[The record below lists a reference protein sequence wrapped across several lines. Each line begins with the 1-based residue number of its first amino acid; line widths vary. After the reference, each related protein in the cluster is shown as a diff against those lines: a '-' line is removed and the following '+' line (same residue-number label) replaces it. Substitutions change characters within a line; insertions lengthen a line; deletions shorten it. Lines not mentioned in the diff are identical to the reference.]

1 MTIIVVRMKVL
12 VFLTSERTN
21 IAANVNQDLLEFI
34 VIGEVSNKTIY
45 THFSMINQE
54 SSIRF
59 LRILLAKVGRFFPPP
74 SPVPK

>member
-1 MTIIVVRMKVL
+1 MTIIVVTMKVL

-34 VIGEVSNKTIY
+34 VIGEVSNKTIF
-45 THFSMINQE
+45 THFSILNQE
-54 SSIRF
+54 ISIRF
-59 LRILLAKVGRFFPPP
+59 LNILLAKVRRFFPPP